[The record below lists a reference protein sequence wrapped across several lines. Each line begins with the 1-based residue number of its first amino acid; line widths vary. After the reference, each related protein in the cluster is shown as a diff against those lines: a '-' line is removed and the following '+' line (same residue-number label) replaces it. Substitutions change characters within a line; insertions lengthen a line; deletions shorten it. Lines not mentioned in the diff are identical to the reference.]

1 MGTIANQ
8 ALPAETETGSGD
20 EVRRTALIGMG
31 SVWFAIAQAACATS
45 VFLKSVALLLG
56 ISVVSAATA
65 LEFLHQ
71 PMARLILVLFAV
83 SGAGAN
89 LYLVWNTWKLRRNP
103 AARWRMRPL
112 SPAERRRMAIAIGTS
127 LLTFVVLGV
136 EVWAH
141 LLLHPMH

>member
-8 ALPAETETGSGD
+8 ALPAESQSG
-20 EVRRTALIGMG
+20 EELQPTALIGMG

-45 VFLKSVALLLG
+45 VFLKSIAVLLG
-56 ISVVSAATA
+56 VSVVSAAAA
-65 LEFLHQ
+65 LDFLHQ
-71 PMARLILVLFAV
+71 PAARIILLVFAV

-89 LYLVWNTWKLRRNP
+89 LYLVWKAWRMRRNP
-103 AARWRMRPL
+103 AARWRVRPM
-112 SPAERRRMAIAIGTS
+112 SPQERRRMVIALSTS

-141 LLLHPMH
+141 LLLHPNG